1 MNIELIEQNQ
11 SLIND
16 QETPQLKKSNSLL
29 EYIINHRQDILEK
42 IEQERNNTANNV
54 NKPIHIDDINSLQRK
69 IEYIDIIRWL
79 GVFCIFGFL
88 GGIFINAISKTPLVN
103 YDMIFNLMISPIIY
117 YHSPRNILC
126 NIPISD
132 FLKYYT
138 VFFIFGLFFRF
149 LDLLEDFNDFS
160 LDPLNIKTNTQIGL
174 TIFISILLSL
184 LSIYFIV
191 ISSNPILNTL
201 LFLFE
206 FSIFITASYVF
217 IILNGKIHIHH
228 YFIGLILMLVSK
240 NYHSKIVIITHA
252 ISYGIYIEG
261 ISKWGID
268 PLYWKT

>member
-1 MNIELIEQNQ
+1 MSIELVEQNEL
-11 SLIND
+11 LIND
-16 QETPQLKKSNSLL
+16 PEAPRLKKSHSLL

-42 IEQERNNTANNV
+42 VEQERNNTAKNID
-54 NKPIHIDDINSLQRK
+54 KPVPIDDMNTLKRK
-69 IEYIDIIRWL
+69 IEYLDIIRWL
-79 GVFCIFGFL
+79 AVFSIYGFL

-126 NIPISD
+126 NIPISE
-132 FLKYYT
+132 FIKYYT
-138 VFFIFGLFFRF
+138 VFFICGLCFRF
-149 LDLLEDFNDFS
+149 LDILEDFNDFS
-160 LDPLNIKTNTQIGL
+160 LDPANIKTNTQIGL
-174 TIFISILLSL
+174 TIFICIILIL

-191 ISSNPILNTL
+191 ISSNPIINLL

-206 FSIFITASYVF
+206 FSIFISASYIF
-217 IILNGKIHIHH
+217 ILLNGKIHIHH

-268 PLYWKT
+268 PLYWIT